1 MIKKLLICFM
11 SFVWVLSCLLLFLFV
26 EFPESI
32 FFCMDRMDVGIAHL
46 YRSISIIL
54 KLIWISIVL
63 ESCSEVFWG
72 IFLSAGDKKFPII
85 LNISLLWGHS
95 SSANYNSVL

>member
-1 MIKKLLICFM
+1 MVEIYRLGGAIMIKKLLRCFM
-11 SFVWVLSCLLLFLFV
+11 SFVWVLSWLLLFLFV

-32 FFCMDRMDVGIAHL
+32 FFCMDRINVGIAHL

-63 ESCSEVFWG
+63 ESCSEVAEFPM
-72 IFLSAGDKKFPII
+72 IASDSLSD
-85 LNISLLWGHS
+85 
-95 SSANYNSVL
+95 